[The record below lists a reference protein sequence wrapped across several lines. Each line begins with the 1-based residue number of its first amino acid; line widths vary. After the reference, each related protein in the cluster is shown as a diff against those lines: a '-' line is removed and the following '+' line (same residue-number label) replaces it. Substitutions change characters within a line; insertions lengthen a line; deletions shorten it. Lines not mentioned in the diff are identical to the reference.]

1 MAENK
6 PNKSTQPAKKG
17 AKTTESKKTKVEIH
31 QPNKV
36 DESTPTRVTPVEE
49 KITWRK
55 ILINVGKALLL
66 FIVLLLTI
74 VIALWAFGKIR
85 QQTQQQSQPVQPAQQ
100 SQQPVQP
107 AQQSQQPVQPAQQSQ
122 QPVQPAQQQ
131 QSDATWSAYGEPSF
145 IVTDGQETKT
155 GSDVFTDPKQGSLKL
170 DVKPTEPTCLLQF
183 GVTTV
188 FTEPFS
194 ANFVSGDTGAG
205 FRIIAKQYWSQL
217 PQSDGA
223 YSLCWN
229 R

>member
-85 QQTQQQSQPVQPAQQ
+85 QQTQQQS
-100 SQQPVQP
+100 
-107 AQQSQQPVQPAQQSQ
+107 QPVQPAQQSQ